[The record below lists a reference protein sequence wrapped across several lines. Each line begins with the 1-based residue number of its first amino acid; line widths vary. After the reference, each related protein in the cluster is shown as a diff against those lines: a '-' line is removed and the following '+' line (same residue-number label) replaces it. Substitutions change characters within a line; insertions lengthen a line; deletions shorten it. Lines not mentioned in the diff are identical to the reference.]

1 MTAWTS
7 ADVLVIKSLLP
18 MHSSLLGALSVQFVY
33 LKQKFTQKGKSVI
46 ILHIHPNGFIFSVK
60 MHKQMHKYVKSA

>member
-1 MTAWTS
+1 
-7 ADVLVIKSLLP
+7 
-18 MHSSLLGALSVQFVY
+18 MHSTLLGAISVQFVY